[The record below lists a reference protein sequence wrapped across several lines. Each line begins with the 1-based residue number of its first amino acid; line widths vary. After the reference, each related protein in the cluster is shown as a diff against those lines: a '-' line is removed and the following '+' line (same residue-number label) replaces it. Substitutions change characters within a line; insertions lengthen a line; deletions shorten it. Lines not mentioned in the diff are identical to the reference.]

1 MQDGVE
7 ILAMPRK
14 GMGPMEVQLE
24 PIVTG
29 LQEPVRFKWYFG
41 DGEESTAET
50 PPPHEYLAGTYSVML
65 EAVDASGR
73 RYTASVGIDAASPG

>member
-1 MQDGVE
+1 MADGVE
-7 ILAMPRK
+7 ILAMPSR

-29 LQEPVRFKWYFG
+29 LLEPIRFKWYFG
-41 DGEESTAET
+41 DGEESEAAT
-50 PPPHEYLAGTYSVML
+50 PPPHEYLAGMYSAML

-73 RYTASVGIDAASPG
+73 RYTASIRIDAVSPG